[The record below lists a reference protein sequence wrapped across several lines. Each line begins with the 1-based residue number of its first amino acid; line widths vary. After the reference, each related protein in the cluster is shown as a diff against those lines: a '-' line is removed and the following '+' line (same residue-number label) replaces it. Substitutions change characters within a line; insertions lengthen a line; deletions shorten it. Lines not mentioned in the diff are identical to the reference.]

1 MDFEKWIAE
10 QSEDVQKAFAK
21 HVGGLKSALDEE
33 RESSKTLKSQVK
45 TLESK
50 ASEVEAAQVSLKTL
64 QDQLDGMTS
73 KDATTQQQLA
83 EAQKALSDA
92 QGELGKTSV
101 QRDFY
106 RNATTHGVTN
116 LDDAYL
122 IATGKGLIGDDGQ
135 LDWEKFRKD
144 SGYLFQTPGTS
155 PANPPRGKTLTM
167 EEVRRMSSAE
177 YEQNREAVNAVL
189 AQSSR

>member
-92 QGELGKTSV
+92 QGELGKTSK

-106 RNATTHGVTN
+106 KAATANGVVN
-116 LDDAYL
+116 LDDAFL
-122 IATGKGLIGDDGQ
+122 IAQGKPELWDGESVKWDDF
-135 LDWEKFRKD
+135 KKS

-155 PANPPRGKTLTM
+155 PGNPPRGKTLTM